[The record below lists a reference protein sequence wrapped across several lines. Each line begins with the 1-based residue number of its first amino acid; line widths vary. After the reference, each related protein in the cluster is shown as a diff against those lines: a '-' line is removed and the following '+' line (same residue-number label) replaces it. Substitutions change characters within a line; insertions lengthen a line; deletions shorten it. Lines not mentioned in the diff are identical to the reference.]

1 MNINTIFS
9 NRDVLTDF
17 FLDLR
22 DGLVNGSD
30 DGEGGDD
37 DSDRV
42 GDTRFVIGDTLPISA
57 AVTETLS
64 GVSIISFA
72 AIMLLILVRSQE
84 SYQSTWL

>member
-42 GDTRFVIGDTLPISA
+42 GDTRFVIGDTLP

-72 AIMLLILVRSQE
+72 AIILYCQE
-84 SYQSTWL
+84 SGYLSYCINQPLAL